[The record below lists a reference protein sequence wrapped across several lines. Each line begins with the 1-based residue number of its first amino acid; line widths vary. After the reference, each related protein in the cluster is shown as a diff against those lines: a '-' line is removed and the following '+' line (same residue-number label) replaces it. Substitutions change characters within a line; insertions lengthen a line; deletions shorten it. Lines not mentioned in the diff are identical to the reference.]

1 MTGPL
6 VSVGVPV
13 FRGTAFVAAALA
25 AIQAQTHPAL
35 DVLISVDGADR
46 ESAAACEP
54 FLADPR
60 FRMVVQERQL
70 GWTDNISF
78 LMRHSAG
85 DYWFY
90 HQQDDH
96 ITPDYVEVLLAHAAG
111 HPEAAVTYCDI
122 QAFGALDRVF
132 SQPPVLGP
140 PAVRAIVLLLAHFPA
155 VAFRGLARRSALEVA
170 GDLRTNTFDSFGA
183 DTTWMASIARAG
195 ELHRVAK
202 PLYFKRFHA
211 DSVHS
216 RWVQWPLERRMAAW
230 RVHCRDMLLET
241 VGAGATLVERRLI
254 FEAALAR
261 VVLAEVARGYIPV
274 EDFTDADRAAMLEA
288 FLADIRPRA
297 GEIGFFLGVPFDVLA
312 DDARRLFAGA
322 RPHTR

>member
-1 MTGPL
+1 MTRTL
-6 VSVGVPV
+6 VSIGVPV

-25 AIQAQTHPAL
+25 AIQAQTHRAL

-78 LMRHSAG
+78 LMGHSAG

-96 ITPDYVEVLLAHAAG
+96 IAPDYVEVLLAHAAE
-111 HPEAAVTYCDI
+111 HPKAAVVYSDI

-132 SQPPVLGP
+132 SQPSVLGP
-140 PAVRAIVLLLAHFPA
+140 PTVRAIVLLLAHFQA
-155 VAFRGLARRSALEVA
+155 VAFRGLTRRDALAAA
-170 GDLRTNTFDSFGA
+170 GGVRTNEAEGFCA
-183 DTTWMASIARAG
+183 DTTWMASAARAG
-195 ELHRVAK
+195 ELHRVPK
-202 PLYFKRFHA
+202 VLYFKRFRS

-216 RWVQWPLERRMAAW
+216 RWVQWPLERRMTAW
-230 RVHCRDMLLET
+230 RIHCRDMFLEA

-297 GEIGFFLGVPFDVLA
+297 GAIEQLLDAPFDEIA
-312 DDARRLFAGA
+312 DGARRLFAGA
-322 RPHTR
+322 ATHAR